1 MKVAVIGGGF
11 TGCMA
16 ALHGARAG
24 HDVTLLE
31 SGDRLGGVLRD
42 VEAAGG
48 VYFNGCQYLR
58 EGSVNRLDWT
68 DAFTE
73 FRHEYGSVTSL
84 GNGQI
89 RVENDCAQP
98 TLDGEVHLADAPLI
112 EGNAL
117 QRLHAYGPHAPNLI
131 KWARSFGDLEHLDW
145 RCLIPMQLSRLHFP
159 DDMQIPRLK
168 MESQRAN
175 ELLAI
180 PRRQRGQMAEKA
192 WLPREGY
199 KVFFVRME
207 QALLDLGV
215 TIRLKTPVKPS
226 LEGDRLILSSRSD
239 LIPADSMVWTA
250 NPQPLFS
257 RLFGTRLDTPPIP
270 MKLLVGDLR
279 KGATL
284 PVSLPYYWQ
293 VFDSNSC
300 VVRLYI
306 YELGGVLKFSAETF
320 DTVENA
326 AAWSD
331 LQRVMQL
338 CGLGEGHKLFSVSKQ
353 IRYINF
359 SLVERQAFETLE
371 PEMLAHGV
379 VPGGWQHYG
388 REEKINSILSS
399 LDELLKARTEVSYA

>member
-16 ALHGARAG
+16 ALHGAQEG
-24 HDVTLLE
+24 HEVTLLE

-42 VEAAGG
+42 VEASDDL
-48 VYFNGCQYLR
+48 YLNGCQYLR
-58 EGSVNRLDWT
+58 QGSVNRLGWS

-73 FRHEYGSVTSL
+73 FSHEYGSVTAL
-84 GNGQI
+84 GNGQL

-98 TLDGEVHLADAPLI
+98 SLDGDVYLSDVSSI
-112 EGNAL
+112 EGSAL
-117 QRLHAYGPHAPNLI
+117 QRLHAYGPHAPALI
-131 KWARSFGDLEHLDW
+131 SWARSFGDLERLDW

-159 DDMQIPRLK
+159 DDPEIPRWK

-199 KVFFVRME
+199 NALFLRME

-215 TIRLKTPVKPS
+215 TIRLQTPVKPS
-226 LEGDRLILSSRSD
+226 LEVDQLILSSRSD
-239 LIPADSMVWTA
+239 QIPADAVVWTA

-279 KGATL
+279 KDAQL

-293 VFDSNSC
+293 VFDSSSC

-320 DTVENA
+320 DSVDSA
-326 AAWSD
+326 AAWRD

-338 CGLGEGHKLFSVSKQ
+338 CGLGQGHQLVSVSKQ
-353 IRYINF
+353 IRYVNF
-359 SLVERQAFETLE
+359 SPEELQAFETLK
-371 PEMLAHGV
+371 PKLLAYGL
-379 VPGGWQHYG
+379 VPGGWQYYG
-388 REEKINSILSS
+388 REEKVNSIVSS
-399 LDELLKARTEVSYA
+399 LDELLQARAEVTYA

>member
-16 ALHGARAG
+16 ALHGAQEG
-24 HDVTLLE
+24 HEVTLLE
-31 SGDRLGGVLRD
+31 TGERLGGVLRD

-48 VYFNGCQYLR
+48 LYFNGCQYLR
-58 EGSVNRLDWT
+58 EGSVNRLGWS
-68 DAFTE
+68 DAFIE
-73 FRHEYGSVTSL
+73 FSHEYGSVTAL

-89 RVENDCAQP
+89 RVVNDCAQP
-98 TLDGEVHLADAPLI
+98 SLDGKVYLSDVSSI
-112 EGNAL
+112 EGSAL
-117 QRLHAYGPHAPNLI
+117 QRLHAYGAHAPGLI
-131 KWARSFGDLEHLDW
+131 NWARSFGDLEHLDW

-159 DDMQIPRLK
+159 DDPEIPKWK
-168 MESQRAN
+168 MESQCAN

-192 WLPREGY
+192 WLPRKGY
-199 KVFFVRME
+199 KEFFVRME
-207 QALLDLGV
+207 QAMLDLGV
-215 TIRLKTPVKPS
+215 TIRLQSPVKPS
-226 LEGDRLILSSRSD
+226 LEGDQLILSSRSD
-239 LIPADSMVWTA
+239 QIPADAVVWTA

-279 KGATL
+279 KDAQL

-293 VFDSNSC
+293 VFDSSSC

-320 DTVENA
+320 DSVDSA
-326 AAWSD
+326 AAWRD

-338 CGLGEGHKLFSVSKQ
+338 CGLGQGHQLVSVSKQ
-353 IRYINF
+353 TRYVNF
-359 SLVERQAFETLE
+359 SPEEHQAFETLT

-379 VPGGWQHYG
+379 VPGGWQYYG
-388 REEKINSILSS
+388 REEKVTSILSS
-399 LDELLKARTEVSYA
+399 LDELLQAQTEVTYA